1 MNFRILFCILVTTA
15 SHAQNNTFD
24 SLYQQVSEVA
34 STTTPQLTL
43 SHLLKL
49 EQLATTNK
57 EQIEIY
63 LLRAS
68 LLRQYGNRDQAI
80 ATLKKADS
88 LTGKHKFP
96 NLQARIQGALSTLYR
111 ENGIETLGK
120 LSLMK
125 AKYWSGYVD
134 NPLELSVL
142 KGNLMQEQ
150 AYYNMNAMHYE
161 EAIRCLKE
169 GRAEFAAIENAKLR
183 FFHLASTDQLIAE
196 NYIQLKE
203 GSQAIRILYG
213 ALNEL
218 QASTYPESPLRGFI
232 YNSLGMA
239 HLIGQDYETSFS
251 YFTRA
256 QQVGEQ
262 SGFVE
267 LQKQVLA
274 SLKEH
279 AKQVG
284 NTQEYVLYN
293 EQYMQLIEQQLNVQA
308 KVADVLV
315 ETYYEKEGAVKNA
328 YQKYV
333 WYSLSIGSGMV
344 LFISLFY
351 YRKRKYEQEIE
362 VDTPSGSEHPLPSK
376 QEKAETKLTTS
387 VMDHS
392 YIAKETAD
400 LILKG
405 IQQFEE
411 KKEFLKH
418 EISLSKLASQI
429 GVNHRYLS
437 YVIKHHKQ
445 QDFSSYINT
454 LRIEYIVRLLQENP
468 ETLKYKIS
476 YLADLC
482 GFASHS
488 RFTITFKRIKGI
500 SPSTFIEKLKE
511 KC

>member
-15 SHAQNNTFD
+15 SHAQNNTLD

-34 STTTPQLTL
+34 LTSNPPLTL
-43 SHLLKL
+43 AHLLQL
-49 EQLATTNK
+49 EQSSITHK

-88 LTGKHKFP
+88 LVGKHKFP

-120 LSLMK
+120 LSLTK
-125 AKYWSGYVD
+125 AKYWSKYVD
-134 NPLELSVL
+134 NQLELSVL
-142 KGNLMQEQ
+142 KGNLLQEQ
-150 AYYNMNAMHYE
+150 AYYNMNATRYK
-161 EAIRCLKE
+161 EAIQCLKD
-169 GRAEFAAIENAKLR
+169 GRAEFATIEPKLR

-196 NYIQLKE
+196 NYIQLKDE
-203 GSQAIRILYG
+203 EQAIRLLNA
-213 ALNEL
+213 ALTEL
-218 QASTYPESPLRGFI
+218 QQSTYPESPLKGFI

-239 HLIGQDYETSFS
+239 HLLGQDYETSFS

-267 LQKQVLA
+267 LQKQALA
-274 SLKEH
+274 SLIEH

-284 NTQEYVLYN
+284 NTQQYLLYN
-293 EQYMQLIEQQLNVQA
+293 EQYMQLIEQQLSVQK

-315 ETYYEKEGAVKNA
+315 GAYYEKEGAVKTA
-328 YQKYV
+328 YHNYV
-333 WYSLSIGSGMV
+333 WYSLSIGSGIV

-351 YRKRKYEQEIE
+351 FRKRKYEQEME
-362 VDTPSGSEHPLPSK
+362 VNTLPNAESPPPVQ
-376 QEKAETKLTTS
+376 QEDVVLKLPPTS
-387 VMDHS
+387 IDHG

-405 IQQFEE
+405 MQQFEE
-411 KKEFLKH
+411 NREFLKH

-454 LRIEYIVRLLQENP
+454 LRIDYIVMLLQNNP

-476 YLADLC
+476 YLANLC

-500 SPSTFIEKLKE
+500 SPSAFIENLQE
-511 KC
+511 KS